1 MTSKRSQTKL
11 GKQPGKQIQDAVG
24 IWGSTAI
31 QHDGK
36 QSIGLALSQEAAGC
50 GTFEAPHMQEVA
62 ARPLRPGFCCFPHAS
77 QVSPSG
83 AGKQKTA
90 SKGRSKQI
98 IYLRKFGAGE
108 GIRTLDPNLG
118 NSRFRAR
125 PKFALARQAT
135 D

>member
-1 MTSKRSQTKL
+1 MTSKRSQRKL

-50 GTFEAPHMQEVA
+50 GTFEALHMPEVV
-62 ARPLRPGFCCFPHAS
+62 ARPLRPEFWCFPHAS
-77 QVSPSG
+77 SVSPSG
-83 AGKQKTA
+83 VGKQKTA
-90 SKGRSKQI
+90 PKDRSKS
-98 IYLRKFGAGE
+98 LTSAKKFGAGE

-118 NSRFRAR
+118 KGRR
-125 PKFALARQAT
+125 KG
-135 D
+135 